1 MLCGPSGSGKST
13 LLRCINL
20 LEEPTSGEIRVDGLE
35 VTGSGQQRVVNLRSS
50 AARGLSRSSSVRPP
64 PSRTPALEPPAQ
76 RIDPERGALGPTR
89 EVLEDLLYALPKALV
104 DDARPG
110 PFDLDPL
117 VDGSGD
123 GPAPTPAV
131 RPVAACPLAGAIEA
145 QPPGIRLVV
154 QHVADG
160 QRVPAPAAVR
170 GYLGRSARSTCRCT
184 RSTPGRDRA
193 GGGRPPGYP
202 VGPEQPGRQWRV
214 IERRRLREQG
224 VVAADNL
231 NPQNGRVLAM
241 LTLTLTEYPF
251 EIQRMFADY

>member
-20 LEEPTSGEIRVDGLE
+20 LEQPTSGEIRVDGLE

-104 DDARPG
+104 DDARRG

-170 GYLGRSARSTCRCT
+170 GDTLVVQLARLVDVPVAPPAETALEEAGRQGILWVQSS
-184 RSTPGRDRA
+184 RA
-193 GGGRPPGYP
+193 GSGG
-202 VGPEQPGRQWRV
+202 
-214 IERRRLREQG
+214 
-224 VVAADNL
+224 
-231 NPQNGRVLAM
+231 
-241 LTLTLTEYPF
+241 
-251 EIQRMFADY
+251 